1 MNDPVSAVAAP
12 MTPLDGA
19 TSGADKLHA
28 LPQIPDHELIRCI
41 GRGSYGEVWLARN
54 IMGTYRAVKIVYRRT
69 FKDAH
74 PFEREFNGIQK
85 FEPISRTHEGLV
97 DVLQIGR
104 NDRDGYFY
112 YVMELADDG
121 SEIANPKSG
130 IRNWENYAPKT
141 IRTEISRRG
150 RLPFEE
156 CLQLSLSLTAALS
169 HLHKGGLVH
178 RDIKPSNIIFVN
190 GIPKLADIG
199 LVADTSEAKS
209 YVGTEGFIPPEGP
222 GTPQA
227 DIYSLGKVLYEIATG
242 KDRQSFPEPPTLLEE
257 FGDRE
262 RFLELNEVIIRACEN
277 DPKKR
282 YPSAEHM
289 HSELVLLQS
298 GKSVKRLHLV
308 ERRLKIMTR
317 IGVGTVAI
325 MVFGAIPYF
334 LAIRE

>member
-1 MNDPVSAVAAP
+1 
-12 MTPLDGA
+12 
-19 TSGADKLHA
+19 
-28 LPQIPDHELIRCI
+28 
-41 GRGSYGEVWLARN
+41 
-54 IMGTYRAVKIVYRRT
+54 
-69 FKDAH
+69 
-74 PFEREFNGIQK
+74 
-85 FEPISRTHEGLV
+85 
-97 DVLQIGR
+97 
-104 NDRDGYFY
+104 
-112 YVMELADDG
+112 MELADDG

-199 LVADTSEAKS
+199 LVADASDAKS

-242 KDRQSFPEPPTLLEE
+242 KDRQCFPEPPTLLGE
-257 FGDRE
+257 FSDRE
-262 RFLELNEVIIRACEN
+262 QLLELNEVVLKACAS
-277 DPKKR
+277 DPHQR
-282 YPSAEHM
+282 YQTPEEMQVDLA
-289 HSELVLLQS
+289 LLRS
-298 GKSVKRLHLV
+298 GNSV
-308 ERRLKIMTR
+308 RRLRAVEVRLARTR
-317 IGVGTVAI
+317 RVGLLAMSVAL
-325 MVFGAIPYF
+325 VATLVGLLFAHQV
-334 LAIRE
+334 RVEHESSK